1 MGRIQ
6 EDAFLGSSNFSSP
19 SLRVEH
25 KLFQVVA

>member
-6 EDAFLGSSNFSSP
+6 EDAFLGSSSLSSP

-25 KLFQVVA
+25 NLSQVVA